1 MFTRHLPADTFLGMG
16 QMYAKTT
23 ATVFL
28 PSRSL
33 PADSQSG
40 PAESAPSANHPV
52 RDVNSQASPQP
63 SQVQNSGGDPSH
75 LHLKK
80 PASNK
85 DHPHQ
90 KSN

>member
-23 ATVFL
+23 TTVFL
-28 PSRSL
+28 PARSL

-40 PAESAPSANHPV
+40 PAESASSANHPV